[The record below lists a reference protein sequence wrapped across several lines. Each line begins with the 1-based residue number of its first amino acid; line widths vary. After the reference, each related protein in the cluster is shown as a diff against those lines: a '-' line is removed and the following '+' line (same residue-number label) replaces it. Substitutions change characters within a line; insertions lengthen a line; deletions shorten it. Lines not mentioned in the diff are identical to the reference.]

1 MHPESKI
8 EELERM
14 LVNLQVQNEKIEEVV
29 QEFLSGGV
37 EVIGIRSRDIVD
49 SVIMAID
56 NTDKT

>member
-1 MHPESKI
+1 
-8 EELERM
+8 M